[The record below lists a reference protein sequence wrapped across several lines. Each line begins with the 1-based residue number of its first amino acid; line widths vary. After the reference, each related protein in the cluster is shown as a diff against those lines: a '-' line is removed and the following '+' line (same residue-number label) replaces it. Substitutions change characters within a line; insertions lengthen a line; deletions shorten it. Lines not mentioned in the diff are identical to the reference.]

1 MNQRFRLAVTTIAA
15 VAVGLA
21 AGLLPPA
28 ALARAVP
35 AVPADGASA
44 PAPVAAPASRP
55 AADTGP
61 ASAARPAVSA
71 APAVPAA
78 PLVPAALDDES
89 SCSDLDPATGKPLS
103 TRLIGPSSILRC
115 HTAAV
120 TLTVRA
126 SCEAAPLHVMLS
138 IDRSGSMIGQGIRD
152 AKTAANALIDA
163 LDMRES
169 PNVKIGL
176 VSHGPRPTR
185 DLKLTNNATQARGRI
200 GSLNAGG
207 EDNLAD
213 SISMAH
219 SELRDGRDDVVGQPV
234 EVMVVLSDG
243 GQTRPPDSAIPPA
256 NQAKSDGILVVAV
269 CIENGTAGG
278 CTAMRRVASSSRYYF
293 ESQGTGGLKRIFQ
306 QIAKDVK
313 EIKLRSLVIEETLP
327 ENLFLLQESV
337 WPDAEWDETNRKLR
351 WDFAFAPTD
360 GISMGYHVA
369 PLAVQT
375 YTVAAANLVSF
386 RDSRNNLG
394 SFVMPTAV
402 LTVPDECPGVVVVTP
417 TPTDTPTPTPTDTP
431 TPTPTNTPSH
441 TPTHTPTPT
450 DTPTPTATPTP
461 RPRPIYLPILNLSR
475 CVDLDRPVDAVLV
488 IDASTSMRTAT
499 LSGSTRIAAAQ
510 DGARRF
516 VDLMR
521 PVDQAAV
528 VAFNSAAH
536 TLVPLTGD
544 RAALKTGIDGIDL
557 ASWTRIDLALDA
569 ATAVLTG
576 PAARPGSRRA
586 IVLLTDGLPT
596 QTTPDAVRAA
606 GAAARAVATV
616 FVIGVGDEV
625 DRALMADVAGDVA
638 RFIGVD
644 DADGLAHVYA
654 QIAEKIAC
662 DGP

>member
-1 MNQRFRLAVTTIAA
+1 MNDRFRLAMTGLTAA
-15 VAVGLA
+15 ALIA
-21 AGLLPPA
+21 AGLLLPA
-28 ALARAVP
+28 RLTRAAPGSP
-35 AVPADGASA
+35 A
-44 PAPVAAPASRP
+44 AAPAAP
-55 AADTGP
+55 D
-61 ASAARPAVSA
+61 AV
-71 APAVPAA
+71 
-78 PLVPAALDDES
+78 DDVS
-89 SCSDLDPATGKPLS
+89 SCSDVDPTTGLPLS

-115 HTAAV
+115 QTAAV

-269 CIENGTAGG
+269 CIENGTPGG

-306 QIAKDVK
+306 QIATDVK
-313 EIKLRSLVIEETLP
+313 DIKLRSLTVEETLP
-327 ENLFLLQESV
+327 ENLHLLPETV
-337 WPDAEWDETNRKLR
+337 WPDAEWDEASRKLR
-351 WDFAFAPTD
+351 WDFTFAPTA

-375 YTVAAANLVSF
+375 YTLAAANLVSF

-431 TPTPTNTPSH
+431 TPTPTH
-441 TPTHTPTPT
+441 TPTHTPTNTPTPT
-450 DTPTPTATPTP
+450 DTPTPTPTATP
-461 RPRPIYLPILNLSR
+461 RPQPVYLPILNLSR
-475 CVDLDRPVDAVLV
+475 CVDLDRPIDVVLV

-499 LSGSTRIAAAQ
+499 ALGSTRIAAAQ

-528 VAFNSAAH
+528 VSFNAAAH
-536 TLVPLTGD
+536 TLVPLTAD
-544 RAALKTGIDGIDL
+544 RAALKAGIDAITL

-569 ATAVLTG
+569 ATAVLGG
-576 PAARPGSRRA
+576 PGVRPGSRRV

-596 QTTPDAVRAA
+596 QTTADAVRASA
-606 GAAARAVATV
+606 DAARAAATV
-616 FVIGVGDEV
+616 FAIGVGDEV
-625 DRALMADVAGDVA
+625 DRALMAAVAGDPG
-638 RFIGVD
+638 RFVGVD
-644 DADGLAHVYA
+644 DADGLARVYT